1 MKPLYS
7 SRHLGKKSVMS
18 MQRISPRAIGFGRSA
33 FVTGIPVQRNFGL
46 RFRWSSTGPATVVD
60 TGFWTSLIPKPLRRE
75 NRKGPKRKK
84 SREWNPATFFI
95 VMFLFVGS
103 MSIQLI
109 ALRNQTERYN
119 RQSTVRIEQLRA
131 ALKRLQNGEE
141 VNVDKLLGDVDESP
155 QEADWEES
163 EFR

>member
-1 MKPLYS
+1 
-7 SRHLGKKSVMS
+7 
-18 MQRISPRAIGFGRSA
+18 
-33 FVTGIPVQRNFGL
+33 
-46 RFRWSSTGPATVVD
+46 
-60 TGFWTSLIPKPLRRE
+60 
-75 NRKGPKRKK
+75 
-84 SREWNPATFFI
+84 
-95 VMFLFVGS
+95 MFLFVGS